1 MCLLT
6 KLSLHFFDLTWTHPC
21 GSLVKPADV
30 GLVMETQNVLNNLTK
45 DYSRLAW
52 KNVRSNS
59 YVNICFLLNEYKKR
73 EKCFS
78 QKTKF
83 GILLTKFCFS
93 LKAST
98 RLCHGLRILESVA

>member
-30 GLVMETQNVLNNLTK
+30 GLVMEMQNVLNNLTK

-59 YVNICFLLNEYKKR
+59 YFKICFRLLMNIGNRKSVFLNK
-73 EKCFS
+73 
-78 QKTKF
+78 Q
-83 GILLTKFCFS
+83 S
-93 LKAST
+93 L
-98 RLCHGLRILESVA
+98 EFY